1 MKATLLALLA
11 ALVFAGCATGPKID
25 WAARIGH
32 YTYDQTVLELGPPD
46 KEAKLDNGI
55 VVANWI
61 TRRGY
66 AYTTG
71 GTVAYNNYPGMVI
84 VPSHNQ
90 GCLPIQGYSPS
101 CFLRLTFGADGKLTE
116 WKKYAQ

>member
-1 MKATLLALLA
+1 MKAILLALLA

-25 WAARIGH
+25 WTARVGH
-32 YTYDQTVLELGPPD
+32 YTYDQAVLEFGPPD
-46 KEAKLDNGI
+46 KVAKLNSGI

-61 TRRGY
+61 TRRSY

-71 GTVAYNNYPGMVI
+71 GAVAYGGYPGMVI
-84 VPSHNQ
+84 VPSYT
-90 GCLPIQGYSPS
+90 QGYSPTY
-101 CFLRLTFGADGKLTE
+101 FLRLTFGADGELTE

>member
-1 MKATLLALLA
+1 MKTILLAVLA
-11 ALVFAGCATGPKID
+11 VLCITGCATGPKID
-25 WAARIGH
+25 WTARIGH
-32 YTYDQTVLELGPPD
+32 YTYDQAVLELGPPD
-46 KEAKLDNGI
+46 KVAKLDNGI

-71 GTVAYNNYPGMVI
+71 GAVVYNNYPGTVV
-84 VPSHNQ
+84 VPSYTQ
-90 GCLPIQGYSPS
+90 AYSPTY
-101 CFLRLTFGADGKLTE
+101 FLRLTFGMDGRLSD